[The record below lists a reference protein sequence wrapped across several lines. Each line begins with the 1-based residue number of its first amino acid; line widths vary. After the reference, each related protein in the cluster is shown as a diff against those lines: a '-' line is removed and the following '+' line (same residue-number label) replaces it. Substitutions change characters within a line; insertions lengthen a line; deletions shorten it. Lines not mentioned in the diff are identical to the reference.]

1 MYCIF
6 LEINRKDGMRGFRM
20 LPKVSIV
27 IPFYNCPYIDQAIN
41 SALNQTYPNVE
52 VIVVDDGSTQHAERI
67 VPFLNHIHYIGKA
80 NGGTASALNYG
91 IRLASGEY
99 IAWLSSDDLFY
110 RDKLKS
116 QVSFM
121 LEQSSM
127 ISYTAFDQID
137 AYNYVTK
144 HAIAPRFASTVE
156 FYRSFLVGDAINGCT
171 IMVKKDLMLSLGGF
185 NEGLPFTHDYDLW
198 IRMILKKIPFHFL
211 DKSLTMY
218 RYHSQMGTIMHHSK
232 IVCEIKAIQD
242 RYSKQIK
249 QLVTN
254 KKK

>member
-1 MYCIF
+1 
-6 LEINRKDGMRGFRM
+6 M
-20 LPKVSIV
+20 LPKVSII

-41 SALNQTYPNVE
+41 SALSQTYSNVE
-52 VIVVDDGSTQHAERI
+52 VIVVDDGSTKHAERI

-91 IRLASGEY
+91 IKLASGEY

-110 RDKLKS
+110 SDKLLC

-121 LEQSSM
+121 QEQSSM

-137 AYNYVTK
+137 AYNNVTE
-144 HAIAPRFASTVE
+144 HEVAPRFASTVD
-156 FYRSFLVGDAINGCT
+156 FYRSFLLGDAINGCT
-171 IMVKKDLMLSLGGF
+171 IMAKKELMHSLGGF
-185 NEGLPFTHDYDLW
+185 NESLPFTHDYDLW
-198 IRMILKKIPFHFL
+198 IRMILKQIPFDFL

-218 RYHSQMGTIMHHSK
+218 RYHTEMGTIKHHSK
-232 IVCEIKAIQD
+232 IEREIKDTQE
-242 RYSKQIK
+242 RYSKQIN
-249 QLVTN
+249 QLVSNQN